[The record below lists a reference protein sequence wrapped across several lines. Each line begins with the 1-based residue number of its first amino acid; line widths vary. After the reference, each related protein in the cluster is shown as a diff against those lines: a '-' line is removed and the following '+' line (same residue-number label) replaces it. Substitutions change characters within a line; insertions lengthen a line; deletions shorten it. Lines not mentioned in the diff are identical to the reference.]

1 MRKIHNAVQSTII
14 VDKDNFEKKY
24 GIFAFG
30 KTGELYARYDDGLV
44 DGYSNCMAHIYT
56 LEEAQKKIKEIRSFK
71 KSSSR
76 DNRIDYNRIYIYK
89 ISGSH
94 LSTVLKETG
103 RYYKI
108 EWKERE
114 QVADLIRKGYSN
126 QEIQKVYFNA
136 PSKLSIINNVRFRKI
151 VSIQAMFNEEL
162 AKSNLI
168 MEDLGNGYCRIVRK

>member
-14 VDKDNFEKKY
+14 VDKKNFEKKY

-71 KSSSR
+71 SSSR
-76 DNRIDYNRIYIYK
+76 DNRIDYNRLYIYK

-103 RYYKI
+103 KYYKI

-114 QVADLIRKGYSN
+114 QVVNLINKGYSN
-126 QEIQKVYFNA
+126 QEIRKVYLNA
-136 PSKLSIINNVRFRKI
+136 PDRLSIINNVRFRKI
-151 VSIQAMFNEEL
+151 VSVQTMFNEEL
-162 AKSNLI
+162 SKRNL
-168 MEDLGNGYCRIVRK
+168 MLEDLGNGYCRIIKK

>member
-1 MRKIHNAVQSTII
+1 MRKIHNAVQSTIT
-14 VDKDNFEKKY
+14 VDKRKYEKKY

-44 DGYSNCMAHIYT
+44 DGYSDCMAHIYT
-56 LEEAQKKIKEIRSFK
+56 LEEAQKKIKEIRSSK
-71 KSSSR
+71 LYSR
-76 DNRIDYNRIYIYK
+76 DNRIDYDRIYIYK

-103 RYYKI
+103 KYYKI

-114 QVADLIRKGYSN
+114 KIATLIERGLSN
-126 QEIQKVYFNA
+126 KEIQQIYLNA

-151 VSIQAMFNEEL
+151 ISVQAMFNEEL
-162 AKSNLI
+162 AKRNLI
-168 MEDLGNGYCRIVRK
+168 MEDLGNGYCRITGK

>member
-14 VDKDNFEKKY
+14 VDNKDFEKKY

-44 DGYSNCMAHIYT
+44 DEYSNCMAHIYT

-76 DNRIDYNRIYIYK
+76 DSRIDYDRIYIYK

-114 QVADLIRKGYSN
+114 QVVSLINKGYSN
-126 QEIQKVYFNA
+126 QEIQKVYLNA
-136 PSKLSIINNVRFRKI
+136 PSKLSIINNVRFRKLFRFK
-151 VSIQAMFNEEL
+151 QCLMR
-162 AKSNLI
+162 NLLKVI
-168 MEDLGNGYCRIVRK
+168 